1 MPISMQWSA
10 RYVTQQSIYDCP
22 LLGPLTD
29 RRIAKYQK
37 QGHYD
42 PQAVLDRQQ
51 QRQQK
56 QRKSRTDKQN
66 IMKLLDGII

>member
-1 MPISMQWSA
+1 MSISMNESA

-29 RRIAKYQK
+29 SRISKYQK

-42 PQAVLDRQQ
+42 PQAVMDRRLQVT
-51 QRQQK
+51 K
-56 QRKSRTDKQN
+56 RKSRRADKQN
-66 IMKLLDGII
+66 ILKLLEGLI

>member
-1 MPISMQWSA
+1 MPISMKESA

-22 LLGPLTD
+22 LLGPLTN

-42 PQAVLDRQQ
+42 PQAIMDR
-51 QRQQK
+51 QK
-56 QRKSRTDKQN
+56 QREKKKVKRGNKRAILS
-66 IMKLLDGII
+66 LLDGII